1 MLTIFDTISG
11 SFKSNLFLIV
21 GSISDILL
29 IKFDASSF
37 IFFKKSLF
45 FSITSLI
52 LLKFL
57 SINFVSDNIEII

>member
-37 IFFKKSLF
+37 IFLKKSLF

-57 SINFVSDNIEII
+57 SISFVSDNIEII